1 MYQNVNSSFPASWP
15 LSIQVAPEELARIQA
30 EFSGEYLGILEQAR
44 TGSLPPP
51 TDRRFQSEAWRANP
65 LALLNAHLWQLSSR
79 AMNRMVDAAQ
89 VSESLRNRLRFSVMQ
104 WLEATAPT
112 NFIFT
117 NPEVQQLLLESG
129 GQSLA
134 SGMRLLLE
142 DISKGRMSQ
151 TDESGFELGVNIAV
165 TPGSVVYQNSLMQ
178 VIQYAPLTDKVHA
191 RPLLIVPPCINKYYI
206 LDLQPENSFVRYAVE
221 QGHTVFLI
229 SWRNPLPGDTD
240 GTATAS
246 WADYLEEGVLR
257 ALQVASDISRQPQ
270 VNALGFCVG
279 GTMLASALAL
289 AHARGLQ
296 PVASLT
302 LLTTLLDFSDTG
314 VLDVFIDETHVRLR
328 EQQLAQGG
336 LLTARE
342 LATTF
347 SFLRPNEL
355 VWNYVVNN
363 YLKGLPPPAFDLLF
377 WNSDGTNLPGPFLT
391 WYLRNTYL
399 ENKLCT
405 PGGVQIG
412 GDAIDLSSLDMPAYV
427 YGSRDDHIVPWR
439 SAYASCRLL
448 AGPRRFV
455 LGASGHIAGVINPP
469 AKKRRSYW
477 SVAGQMAEGELA
489 PSADAWFETATE
501 TAGSWWPDWV
511 SWLTQHAGPQR
522 KAPARTGNTRYKALE
537 PAPGSYVRVRAV

>member
-1 MYQNVNSSFPASWP
+1 
-15 LSIQVAPEELARIQA
+15 
-30 EFSGEYLGILEQAR
+30 
-44 TGSLPPP
+44 
-51 TDRRFQSEAWRANP
+51 
-65 LALLNAHLWQLSSR
+65 
-79 AMNRMVDAAQ
+79 
-89 VSESLRNRLRFSVMQ
+89 
-104 WLEATAPT
+104 
-112 NFIFT
+112 
-117 NPEVQQLLLESG
+117 
-129 GQSLA
+129 
-134 SGMRLLLE
+134 
-142 DISKGRMSQ
+142 
-151 TDESGFELGVNIAV
+151 
-165 TPGSVVYQNSLMQ
+165 
-178 VIQYAPLTDKVHA
+178 
-191 RPLLIVPPCINKYYI
+191 
-206 LDLQPENSFVRYAVE
+206 DLQPENSFVRYAVE

-279 GTMLASALAL
+279 GTVLASALAL

-377 WNSDGTNLPGPFLT
+377 WNSDG
-391 WYLRNTYL
+391 
-399 ENKLCT
+399 
-405 PGGVQIG
+405 
-412 GDAIDLSSLDMPAYV
+412 
-427 YGSRDDHIVPWR
+427 
-439 SAYASCRLL
+439 
-448 AGPRRFV
+448 
-455 LGASGHIAGVINPP
+455 
-469 AKKRRSYW
+469 
-477 SVAGQMAEGELA
+477 
-489 PSADAWFETATE
+489 
-501 TAGSWWPDWV
+501 
-511 SWLTQHAGPQR
+511 
-522 KAPARTGNTRYKALE
+522 
-537 PAPGSYVRVRAV
+537 